1 VSKERKAMNEED
13 LMRRG
18 DHLAQRCA
26 MDKVPENQLGMVLAH
41 LKRHRRPEATRQ
53 LLEELKRSPFAFRNK
68 GTRLQF
74 ENLER
79 HVKAALSHVS
89 DGHEAAVIVGW
100 GKRLWPVYKQRS
112 H

>member
-1 VSKERKAMNEED
+1 MTAIPEED

-18 DHLAQRCA
+18 DSLAQRCA
-26 MDKVPENQLGMVLAH
+26 MDQVPENQLAMVLAH
-41 LKRHRRPEATRQ
+41 LKRHQRPEATRE
-53 LLEELKRSPFAFRNK
+53 LLSSLLRSPFAFRNR
-68 GTRLQF
+68 GTRSQF

-89 DGHEAAVIVGW
+89 DWRQAAVIVGW
-100 GKRLWPVYKQRS
+100 GKRLWPVYRQRS